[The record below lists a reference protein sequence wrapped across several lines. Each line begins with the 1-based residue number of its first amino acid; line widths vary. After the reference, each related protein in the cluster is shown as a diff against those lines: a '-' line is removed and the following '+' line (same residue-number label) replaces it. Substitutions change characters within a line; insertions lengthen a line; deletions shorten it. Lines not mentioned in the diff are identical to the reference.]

1 MGKKRGDRVPAA
13 VGAARSGSQAVS
25 LREESSGKTRA
36 DAASLLRLQHLQR
49 LAAWAGGEAG
59 VGPVGALLGRRLAG
73 DAEAAGVPLG
83 ASTFVCQRCETVL
96 QPGFNCTI
104 HIKNNKRKAKRRKKL
119 NCCQNSISYSCHFCG
134 DENLIRGSAKNIL
147 KGLLSSRKPVST
159 DSTSIKLKGDSRNKR
174 LVTIKE
180 GLDHF
185 QAAASQLESSSGLKR
200 SSVEKNENEE
210 MPIPNLLNDSMEG
223 VVSSSVELNQST
235 TATEQEDI
243 SQKIVVSSTVGKCIQ
258 ETESVSAV
266 KIKVCESDV
275 LLKAEFPVGSTFVT
289 PQKRKLMD
297 VMDPKDSAE
306 LLETRSIQNKKGERS
321 GSVNG
326 KAPTPSTKC
335 APNASGKNNKP
346 VASGSAQMSGSSR
359 KRARKGWTTLK
370 QIAEKE
376 ELERKEKMGN
386 FVIPFFMQ

>member
-1 MGKKRGDRVPAA
+1 MGKKRGDHVPDA
-13 VGAARSGSQAVS
+13 VGAARAGNQAVS
-25 LREESSGKTRA
+25 IREENSGKTRA

-49 LAAWAGGEAG
+49 LAAWACGEAG
-59 VGPVGALLGRRLAG
+59 VAPVSALLGRRLAG
-73 DAEAAGVPLG
+73 EAEAAGIPLG

-104 HIKNNKRKAKRRKKL
+104 
-119 NCCQNSISYSCHFCG
+119 
-134 DENLIRGSAKNIL
+134 
-147 KGLLSSRKPVST
+147 
-159 DSTSIKLKGDSRNKR
+159 R
-174 LVTIKE
+174 L
-180 GLDHF
+180 
-185 QAAASQLESSSGLKR
+185 
-200 SSVEKNENEE
+200 SVERNENEE
-210 MPIPNLLNDSMEG
+210 MPTPNLLNDSLEG
-223 VVSSSVELNQST
+223 VVSLSVELNQSA

-243 SQKIVVSSTVGKCIQ
+243 SQKTVVSITDGKCIK
-258 ETESVSAV
+258 ETESITAV

-306 LLETRSIQNKKGERS
+306 LLETRSMQTKKGERS

-335 APNASGKNNKP
+335 APNNKP
-346 VASGSAQMSGSSR
+346 VASGSSQTSGSSR

-376 ELERKEKMGN
+376 ELERKEKMGS
-386 FVIPFFMQ
+386 FVIPFFMQV